1 MTFLSTPLI
10 PHSWGMERM
19 QRGFA
24 PLHAPFV
31 IPAEAGIP
39 NVTVSTKTPL
49 NPLATFLGELGNTPK
64 PSAPFCC
71 TSDAP
76 IEHFHNGSI

>member
-1 MTFLSTPLI
+1 
-10 PHSWGMERM
+10 MERM
-19 QRGFA
+19 QRGKA

-49 NPLATFLGELGNTPK
+49 NPLATFLGELGNTPQTLGTILLHLGR
-64 PSAPFCC
+64 P
-71 TSDAP
+71 
-76 IEHFHNGSI
+76 H